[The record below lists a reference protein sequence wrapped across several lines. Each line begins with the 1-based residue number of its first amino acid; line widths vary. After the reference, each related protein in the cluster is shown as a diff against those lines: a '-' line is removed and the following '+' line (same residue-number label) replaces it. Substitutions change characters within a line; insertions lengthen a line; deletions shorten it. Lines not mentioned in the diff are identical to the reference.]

1 MLCCDRFLLSFDVS
15 TWYNIRNGLYNC
27 GCPFTVFLECE
38 YGPTLE
44 VCLVFLMAC
53 LLSHGNLSFF
63 VADTVYTTEQFLCT
77 HCNYGGLVIHG
88 ALCEAHASLYCEV
101 TPVMFNHGIWFVFWN
116 LSAPCSQL
124 EHCKNNTRVVT
135 SEIVLLVAKRSPID
149 TLTCLHAAVCF
160 FLFNVSVLVLL
171 IDFCFWTLEVLG
183 IVFLGQCDLELY
195 YLFENNLLI
204 SFSLLTLLGFF
215 LLHLH
220 YIKLKHAENCNAL
233 WWNQYVR
240 ICRLLLC

>member
-1 MLCCDRFLLSFDVS
+1 MWSTRFSLL
-15 TWYNIRNGLYNC
+15 R
-27 GCPFTVFLECE
+27 
-38 YGPTLE
+38 
-44 VCLVFLMAC
+44 
-53 LLSHGNLSFF
+53 
-63 VADTVYTTEQFLCT
+63 
-77 HCNYGGLVIHG
+77 VIHFMFCSCI
-88 ALCEAHASLYCEV
+88 LV
-101 TPVMFNHGIWFVFWN
+101 TPVMFHHGIWFVFWN

-135 SEIVLLVAKRSPID
+135 SEIVLVVAKRSPID

-215 LLHLH
+215 IASTLYQTETHR
-220 YIKLKHAENCNAL
+220 KL
-233 WWNQYVR
+233 
-240 ICRLLLC
+240 

>member
-101 TPVMFNHGIWFVFWN
+101 TPVMFHHGIWFVFWN

-160 FLFNVSVLVLL
+160 FSYSTFLCLSCWLTSASGHWK
-171 IDFCFWTLEVLG
+171 CWTL
-183 IVFLGQCDLELY
+183 
-195 YLFENNLLI
+195 
-204 SFSLLTLLGFF
+204 FF
-215 LLHLH
+215 LINVILSF
-220 YIKLKHAENCNAL
+220 ITCLKTTSL
-233 WWNQYVR
+233 FPSPY
-240 ICRLLLC
+240 